1 MARRPRPRPVSPGAH
16 SALSRGP
23 SVACRAAG
31 RPDHLIR
38 DPRRHRTTP
47 TCPPRC
53 RCCPGC
59 RHPAVLRR
67 RALDYTGAHT
77 HTPPTG
83 PPQTTAC
90 ARTDDASRLE
100 GVTARGLGAGG
111 CQTGAN
117 LVLARLAV
125 RRPLGVPR
133 GAPEPSLGA
142 KRCGRRPIDLNPPNL
157 KRSTPGRVYR

>member
-1 MARRPRPRPVSPGAH
+1 MSRAGLQLASVCEIRPPTGAH
-16 SALSRGP
+16 WSSPL
-23 SVACRAAG
+23 RAHAHVSTSL
-31 RPDHLIR
+31 PL
-38 DPRRHRTTP
+38 
-47 TCPPRC
+47 
-53 RCCPGC
+53 CPGC
-59 RHPAVLRR
+59 RHPAGRPPSPR
-67 RALDYTGAHT
+67 SRHTGAHT

-90 ARTDDASRLE
+90 ARTDDASRPE

-111 CQTGAN
+111 SQTGAI

-125 RRPLGVPR
+125 RRPLGFPR
-133 GAPEPSLGA
+133 GVPEPHLGA